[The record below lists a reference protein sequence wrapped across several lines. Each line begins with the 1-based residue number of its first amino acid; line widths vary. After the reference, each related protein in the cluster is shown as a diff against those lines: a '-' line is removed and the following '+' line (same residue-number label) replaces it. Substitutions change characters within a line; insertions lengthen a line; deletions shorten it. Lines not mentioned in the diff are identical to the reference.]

1 MIVRALSSVLATL
14 LVVGCALQRP
24 EESAFGT
31 IPRAYQQASED
42 AVLNLLANSWAVPHK
57 VPPQI
62 LRVDPPVRAYQNE
75 VRELGGRL
83 LWSGWMTAVTCK
95 VKNRV
100 GYWNTDVFYVQFDGD
115 SVHSVTGANLT
126 SVNISL
132 F

>member
-1 MIVRALSSVLATL
+1 MIARAFSTLLATL

-24 EESAFGT
+24 EESAFGP
-31 IPRAYQQASED
+31 IPRDYAQVSGD
-42 AVLNLLANSWAVPHK
+42 AVLKLLAESWAVPHK
-57 VPPQI
+57 EAPEI
-62 LRVDPPVRAYQNE
+62 LRVDPPVRAYQNDD
-75 VRELGGRL
+75 RESGGRI

-115 SVHSVTGANLT
+115 RVHSVTGANLT
-126 SVNISL
+126 HVGISL

>member
-1 MIVRALSSVLATL
+1 MIARALSSVLATL

-24 EESAFGT
+24 EESAFGAT
-31 IPRAYQQASED
+31 PRAYEQASGD

-57 VPPQI
+57 EPPQI
-62 LRVDPPVRAYQNE
+62 LRVAPPVRAYQND
-75 VRELGGRL
+75 VRESGGRV

-100 GYWNTDVFYVQFDGD
+100 GYSNTDVFYVQFDGD
-115 SVHSVTGANLT
+115 KVHSVTGANLT
-126 SVNISL
+126 RVNISL